1 MNSLS
6 EILQEVISAAAARDW
21 EKVESAAENLKVW
34 ARAAGRKSTPAPINT
49 QEMETEDDA
58 GDIRTRE

>member
-34 ARAAGRKSTPAPINT
+34 ARAAARAKIDPGANEHPGNGDGR
-49 QEMETEDDA
+49 
-58 GDIRTRE
+58 